1 MEDDCDRSTMGFDE
15 YIRHHIRRQI
25 ENDLGARFTAF
36 TQAFLKEHGIT
47 MALKSILIDEDNRKM
62 LGSRFDV
69 EPEDFD
75 DVLPLGFH
83 LVAEF
88 GNDETFDV
96 VVKSTYEELFEE
108 GDKLENG
115 FVAIEARNVDSE

>member
-1 MEDDCDRSTMGFDE
+1 
-15 YIRHHIRRQI
+15 
-25 ENDLGARFTAF
+25 
-36 TQAFLKEHGIT
+36 